1 MAPHSAPSQSPTA
14 SPQQGTPRQ
23 DQLIEFCRENNWR
36 SPSYQVLSDRRGGRT
51 AWSCEVVVGQQTIR
65 ARYWYDGQYVA
76 NAREDAAEVALQ
88 LYGVLP
94 APPGPQP
101 THYHQQQRQ
110 FWGGAGTVGS

>member
-1 MAPHSAPSQSPTA
+1 M
-14 SPQQGTPRQ
+14 
-23 DQLIEFCRENNWR
+23 RER
-36 SPSYQVLSDRRGGRT
+36 ERERGRKREGEGGREHTLTTVVAGGRT
-51 AWSCEVVVGQQTIR
+51 AWSCEVVVGHQTIR

-110 FWGGAGTVGS
+110 FWGVPARSGAE